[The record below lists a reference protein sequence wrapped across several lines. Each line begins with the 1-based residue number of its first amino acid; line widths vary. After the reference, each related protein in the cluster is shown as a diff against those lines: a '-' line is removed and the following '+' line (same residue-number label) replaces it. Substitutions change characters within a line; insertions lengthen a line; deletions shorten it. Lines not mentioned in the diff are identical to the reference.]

1 VENSDDVLLLDDTLL
16 EEEDNLSELELDEL
30 YLDSLLLLLKDD
42 DEDVDGNARTNSAE
56 LELDD
61 FDKLL
66 LLEIK
71 LLVDDESEFDEEKLD
86 EEELED

>member
-1 VENSDDVLLLDDTLL
+1 VENSDDVLLLDDNLL
-16 EEEDNLSELELDEL
+16 EVEDNLSELELDEL
-30 YLDSLLLLLKDD
+30 YLDSLLLLLNDD

-71 LLVDDESEFDEEKLD
+71 LLVDDESEFDEEKLE

>member
-1 VENSDDVLLLDDTLL
+1 VENSDDVLLLDDNLL
-16 EEEDNLSELELDEL
+16 EDEDNLIELELDEL
-30 YLDSLLLLLKDD
+30 YLDSLLLLLNDD

-66 LLEIK
+66 EIK
-71 LLVDDESEFDEEKLD
+71 LLVDDESEFDEEKLE